1 MYIPAMRRCLY
12 LALLG
17 ILLCANALPAP
28 AAQEE
33 EEPALPELI
42 NGFRLAAGLAPLRL
56 SDELTVAAQ
65 RHSADLAATAPLTVT
80 HVGSDGSRP
89 DARIADA
96 GYAAYSD
103 GLFHGE
109 NVFAGESA
117 AAALAE
123 WQSNPSDLGNL
134 TRVEFREM
142 GFGVSTDADGK
153 VYAVVTFGARPN
165 VLPVFINDDAAET
178 GSAAVTL
185 LLTNELHQ
193 PGGQDP
199 DVMGR
204 ATEMRISNEPG
215 FETAEWRPWAARS
228 AWTVTSGEGLKIVY
242 VQFRDT
248 QGRTT
253 AATAGIT
260 LSAAAPTATGQ
271 APATQPVPP
280 PGSTAQV
287 TPGAEGTPGPS
298 FTPVAPAARTATA
311 QGGQAAPA
319 TPVPGAP
326 EAPAGD
332 GPVAPEILALVCAL
346 QIVAVL
352 LTIYV
357 VLRRGQ
363 S

>member
-1 MYIPAMRRCLY
+1 MYIPAMRRCLCI
-12 LALLG
+12 ALLG
-17 ILLCANALPAP
+17 VLFCTIALPAL

-33 EEPALPELI
+33 EQPPLPELI
-42 NGFRLAAGLAPLRL
+42 NRFRLDAGLMPLRL
-56 SDELTVAAQ
+56 SDELTAAAQ
-65 RHSADLAATAPLTVT
+65 RHSDDLAATAPVTVT
-80 HVGSDGSRP
+80 HAGSDGSRP

-96 GYAAYSD
+96 GYAAYGD

-109 NVFAGESA
+109 NVFAGETVD
-117 AAALAE
+117 AALTE
-123 WQSNPSDLGNL
+123 WQNNPSDLGNL
-134 TRVEFREM
+134 TRTEFREM
-142 GFGVSTDADGK
+142 GVGISTDADGRL
-153 VYAVVTFGARPN
+153 YVVATFGARPN

-178 GSAAVTL
+178 GSTAVTL
-185 LLTNELHQ
+185 FLTNEFHQ
-193 PGGQDP
+193 PGGQEP
-199 DVMGR
+199 DVIGR

-215 FETAEWRPWAARS
+215 FENAEWRPWTARS

-242 VQFRDT
+242 VQFRDA

-253 AATAGIT
+253 AATARIT

-271 APATQPVPP
+271 APATQRVPP
-280 PGSTAQV
+280 PGATAQV
-287 TPGAEGTPGPS
+287 TPGAAGTPGPA

-311 QGGQAAPA
+311 QSAQAA
-319 TPVPGAP
+319 TVMPVPGTP
-326 EAPAGD
+326 ESPVTD

-363 S
+363 T